1 MGFCGQCRNLVL
13 PWLISL
19 RNRGRKPKSV
29 REMFEQFQRV
39 LAANRRAME
48 IIADMGEKLSGD
60 YIFDRQYLETSTK
73 SLTTAVSDS
82 ILALAELTSTTYPKL
97 NFIHDRLA
105 VQLQDILTG
114 SKRSTGPQLI
124 KLHEA
129 TLADVDVVGG
139 KCAHLA
145 ELIRLGFSA
154 VPPGFVI
161 TTQAFRDLI
170 DTNGLRPLLDAFEKN
185 LADMTVSMSQ
195 ISPMAQ
201 QLVAEIRQAVAP
213 PGLLAGLQSALDD
226 FPSLAGRH
234 LAVRSSALEEDMD
247 FSFAGQFRT
256 VLNVSANPSAIFQAY
271 LEVAASLFAE
281 SAVIYRR
288 GVFPGEGLMT
298 IAAGC
303 QPMVASQASGLL
315 YTVDPADAN
324 GERMV
329 IVGAWGQG
337 EAVVEGG
344 VATDSFQLTKGEVP
358 EILERHVVL
367 KSTGRYP
374 AAGDGFEERPIP
386 LALAGQP
393 CLSEEQIMTLATVA
407 MRIEQ
412 AFRRPQDIEWAVDS
426 AGELFI
432 LQARPLF
439 IPESAADHQAVAV
452 AVAHLQPL
460 LHGGRVASLGVGAG
474 PVYRVLNSEDLEAF
488 PDGAVL
494 VARRDSAIFSRVL
507 ARAAAIVTEVGTP
520 LSHMAT
526 LCREMRVPC
535 LVNVPHL
542 LDKVIDGDEVTVDAE
557 NGNIYRGRINELL
570 SLQVSESMDVNA
582 SVEFRMLRQIVRATS
597 VLHLVDPLLGEFRAE
612 ACQSYHDILRFTH
625 ETAVQTLVDMGRDE
639 QRLLGGHMARRL
651 RLPIP
656 TGILVVDI
664 GGGLTPDAPRN
675 DVPLTS
681 IASVPFR
688 AILRGMLYPDIWHN
702 APMPVGLRDL
712 MHSMFDPAHDLVNR
726 QYTGH
731 NIAIIGDHYVNLCF
745 RLGYHF
751 NIIDAHCDTVEQ
763 NNHLYFRFLGGVT
776 DMTKRSR
783 RALMIAIILRAFE
796 FNVQTSGDLV
806 TARLSHLPVAEVERT
821 LDILGRLVGFTRQL
835 DVRMES
841 DARAEEYA
849 EAFLNG
855 DYGIVCR

>member
-1 MGFCGQCRNLVL
+1 MGFRERCRQLAL
-13 PWLISL
+13 PWLAYFPSQ
-19 RNRGRKPKSV
+19 GRKPKSV
-29 REMFEQFQRV
+29 RVMFEQFQRV
-39 LAANRRAME
+39 LAANNRAME
-48 IIADMGEKLSGD
+48 ILADMGEKLSGD
-60 YIFDRQYLETSTK
+60 YIFDRQYLEAGTS
-73 SLTTAVSDS
+73 SLTSAVGDS
-82 ILALAELTSTTYPKL
+82 ILALEELTATTYPKL
-97 NFIHDRLA
+97 AFIHNSLSG
-105 VQLQDILTG
+105 QLQDILTG
-114 SKRSTGPQLI
+114 SERCTGPQLI
-124 KLHEA
+124 KLHDA
-129 TLADVDVVGG
+129 TLADVAVVGG

-145 ELIRLGFSA
+145 ELIRLGFTS

-161 TTQAFRDLI
+161 TTRSFRDLI
-170 DTNGLRPLLDAFEKN
+170 DENGLRPLLDDFEKN
-185 LADMTVSMSQ
+185 LADMAVPMVQ
-195 ISPMAQ
+195 ISPKAS
-201 QLVAEIRQAVAP
+201 QLVNKILNAVAP
-213 PGLLAGLQSALDD
+213 KGLLESIQSALDD
-226 FPSLAGRH
+226 FPDLAGRH
-234 LAVRSSALEEDMD
+234 FAIRSSALEEDMD

-256 VLNVSANPSAIFQAY
+256 VLNVSANPTAIFKAY
-271 LEVAASLFAE
+271 LEVAASLFGE

-315 YTVDPADAN
+315 FTVDTVDAI

-344 VATDSFQLTKGEVP
+344 VATDSFHIKKGDVP
-358 EILERHVVL
+358 EIIERHVVL
-367 KSTGRYP
+367 KPTGRYP
-374 AAGDGFEERPIP
+374 AVDDGFEERQIP
-386 LALAGQP
+386 LEVAGQP
-393 CLSEEQIMTLATVA
+393 CLSEDQIMALSTVA
-407 MRIEQ
+407 IRIEQ

-426 AGELFI
+426 SGEIFI

-439 IPESAADHQAVAV
+439 IPESAGDHQAIAA
-452 AVAHLQPL
+452 AVAHLEPL
-460 LHGGRVASLGVGAG
+460 LSGGRVASLGVGAG
-474 PVYRVLNSEDLEAF
+474 SAYRVLTPEDLDTF
-488 PDGAVL
+488 PEGAVL
-494 VARRDSAIFSRVL
+494 VARRDAAIFSKVL
-507 ARAAAIVTEVGTP
+507 AKAAAIVTEIGTP

-535 LVNVPHL
+535 LVNVPQL
-542 LDKVIDGDEVTVDAE
+542 LDKVADGDEITVDAE
-557 NGNIYRGRINELL
+557 NGNIYSGRINELIT
-570 SLQVSESMDVNA
+570 LQVSESMDVNA
-582 SVEFRMLRQIVRATS
+582 SFEFRMLRRIVRATS

-651 RLPIP
+651 QLPIP

-664 GGGLTPDAPRN
+664 GGGLVPDAPRN
-675 DVPLTS
+675 DVPFKS

-688 AILRGMLYPDIWHN
+688 AILRGMLYPEIWHN
-702 APMPVGLRDL
+702 SPMPMGFRDL

-731 NIAIIGDHYVNLCF
+731 NIAIIGDNYVNLCF

-751 NIIDAHCDTVEQ
+751 NIIDAHCDAVEQ
-763 NNHLYFRFLGGVT
+763 NNHLYYRFLGGVT
-776 DMTKRSR
+776 DLAKRSR
-783 RALMIAIILRAFE
+783 RAMMIATILRAFE

-849 EAFLNG
+849 EAFLSG
-855 DYGIVCR
+855 DYGIVSR